1 MFLGG
6 IGLMRIQLMPIN
18 RQRVWRDLF
27 VIQIGFAMF
36 AFAIAIV
43 IRANLGASS
52 WAVLEVALAQ
62 IFRITPGAAAVLVGA
77 LVLLIALGLR
87 EPIGWGTVV
96 NILSIGPWED
106 FFLWLLPTV
115 EGNIFMQLLY
125 LTVGL
130 IAMSIGSAIY
140 IGINAG
146 AGPRDSLMMAVA
158 RTTPLDVRSARIIIE
173 TTVVAVGWIFGGPL
187 GVGTVL
193 FALLIGPGVQVA
205 FRTFRME
212 TYSRTRAVSA
222 AASNTLGN

>member
-1 MFLGG
+1 MLF
-6 IGLMRIQLMPIN
+6 RPVN
-18 RQRVWRDLF
+18 RQRFWRDFF
-27 VIQIGFAMF
+27 VIQLGFAMF

-62 IFRITPGAAAVLVGA
+62 IVHITPGTASVLLGAV
-77 LVLLIALGLR
+77 VLLIALALR

-106 FFLWLLPTV
+106 LFLWLLPAV
-115 EGNIFMQLLY
+115 RDNLSLQLLY
-125 LTVGL
+125 LLAGL

-158 RTTPLDVRSARIIIE
+158 RTCPLDVRSARVIIE
-173 TTVVAVGWIFGGPL
+173 TAIVVVGWLLGGPL

-193 FALLIGPGVQVA
+193 FALLIGPGVQA
-205 FRTFRME
+205 SFRLFRMD
-212 TYSRTRAVSA
+212 TYSRHPDAQTALTS
-222 AASNTLGN
+222 SGD

>member
-1 MFLGG
+1 MLF
-6 IGLMRIQLMPIN
+6 MPIN
-18 RQRVWRDLF
+18 RQSIWRDLL
-27 VIQIGFAMF
+27 VIQVGFAMF

-62 IFRITPGAAAVLVGA
+62 IFHITPGTAAVLVGA
-77 LVLLIALGLR
+77 LVLLIALFLR

-106 FFLWLLPTV
+106 LFLWLLPAV
-115 EGNIFMQLLY
+115 GGNLSLQLLY

-130 IAMSIGSAIY
+130 IAMSMGSAIY

-173 TTVVAVGWIFGGPL
+173 TAVVAVGWMFGGPL
-187 GVGTVL
+187 GMGTVL
-193 FALLIGPGVQVA
+193 FSLLIGPGVQVA
-205 FRTFRME
+205 FRLFRME
-212 TYSRTRAVSA
+212 TYSRNRAVSA
-222 AASNTLGN
+222 EVSNSLGD

>member
-1 MFLGG
+1 MLF
-6 IGLMRIQLMPIN
+6 MPIN
-18 RQRVWRDLF
+18 RQSIWRDLL
-27 VIQIGFAMF
+27 VIQVGFAMF

-62 IFRITPGAAAVLVGA
+62 IFHITPGTAAVLVGA
-77 LVLLIALGLR
+77 LVLLIALFLR

-106 FFLWLLPTV
+106 LFLWLLPAV
-115 EGNIFMQLLY
+115 GGNLSLQLLY

-130 IAMSIGSAIY
+130 IAMSTGSAIY

-173 TTVVAVGWIFGGPL
+173 TAVVAVGWMFGGPL
-187 GVGTVL
+187 GMGTVL
-193 FALLIGPGVQVA
+193 FSLLIGPGVQVA
-205 FRTFRME
+205 FRLFRME
-212 TYSRTRAVSA
+212 TYSRNRAVSA
-222 AASNTLGN
+222 EVSNSLGD